1 MCGRILNED
10 DFVEIDDLVE
20 TDQFVPSSDFVLA
33 VAISQKMTPS
43 ASALEERERQYD
55 LQAQQSL
62 TAAVFGDPRRS
73 IGGELNKSESPV
85 RVRMRKINSSRSR
98 PIVGTAPR

>member
-1 MCGRILNED
+1 MTMCGRILSDD

-43 ASALEERERQYD
+43 AASALEERERQYD

-62 TAAVFGDPRRS
+62 TAAVFGDPLPGRS
-73 IGGELNKSESPV
+73 ALDRWRAEQERVARQSE
-85 RVRMRKINSSRSR
+85 NEED
-98 PIVGTAPR
+98 

>member
-33 VAISQKMTPS
+33 VGISQKMTPS
-43 ASALEERERQYD
+43 ASALEERERQYE
-55 LQAQQSL
+55 LRAQQSL
-62 TAAVFGDPRRS
+62 TAAAFGDPLPGRS
-73 IGGELNKSESPV
+73 ALDQWQAEQERVARQSEDEED
-85 RVRMRKINSSRSR
+85 
-98 PIVGTAPR
+98 